1 MVQCFERAFREK
13 EYFMIEVRVK
23 GVARTPDPFLAGV
36 ILERLDNQEVLPI
49 FIGMLE
55 AESCFLVLANI
66 ARPRPQS
73 HDLAKN
79 LLDVLGAK
87 IDKVVVTDLQDN
99 SYYAVI
105 HLLDKGGVQYE
116 IDSRPSDAIALALR
130 FDCPIFVEEQVFIK
144 YAQQQGEEEQNRG
157 TSLEE
162 MEPSGSA

>member
-1 MVQCFERAFREK
+1 
-13 EYFMIEVRVK
+13 MIEAKVK

-49 FIGMLE
+49 FVGMLE
-55 AESCFLVLANI
+55 AESCFLVLAKI

-87 IDKVVVTDLQDN
+87 IDKVVVTDLQEDA
-99 SYYAVI
+99 YYAVI
-105 HLLDKGGVQYE
+105 HLLDKGGVE
-116 IDSRPSDAIALALR
+116 HKIDSRPSDAIALALR
-130 FDCPIFVEEQVFIK
+130 SDCPIFVEERVFMK
-144 YAQQQGEEEQNRG
+144 YAHQQEEEIQNRG
-157 TSLEE
+157 TSLAD

>member
-1 MVQCFERAFREK
+1 
-13 EYFMIEVRVK
+13 MIEAKVR
-23 GVARTPDPFLAGV
+23 GVARTANPFLAGV
-36 ILERLDNQEVLPI
+36 VLERLDNREVLPI
-49 FIGMLE
+49 FVGPLE
-55 AESCFLVLANI
+55 AESCFVVLAKI
-66 ARPRPQS
+66 VPPRPQS

-87 IDKVVVTDLQDN
+87 IDKVVVTDLQKDA
-99 SYYAVI
+99 YYAVI

-144 YAQQQGEEEQNRG
+144 YAQQREEEKQNRG
-157 TSLEE
+157 TSLDD